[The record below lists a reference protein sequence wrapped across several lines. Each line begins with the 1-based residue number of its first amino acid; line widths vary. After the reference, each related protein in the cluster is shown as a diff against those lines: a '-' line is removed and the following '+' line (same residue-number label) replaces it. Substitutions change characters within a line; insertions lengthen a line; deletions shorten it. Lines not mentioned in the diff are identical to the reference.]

1 MMQVLRVKTPK
12 SLVPLILL
20 AQEIDWWFPTE
31 ETVYAVRKPKECVL
45 ENKKL
50 VKLVYQDNY
59 TIT

>member
-1 MMQVLRVKTPK
+1 MECPKKT
-12 SLVPLILL
+12 IHFMLL
-20 AQEIDWWFPTE
+20 AQEINWWFPSE
-31 ETVYAVRKPKECVL
+31 QTVYVVRKPKECVL